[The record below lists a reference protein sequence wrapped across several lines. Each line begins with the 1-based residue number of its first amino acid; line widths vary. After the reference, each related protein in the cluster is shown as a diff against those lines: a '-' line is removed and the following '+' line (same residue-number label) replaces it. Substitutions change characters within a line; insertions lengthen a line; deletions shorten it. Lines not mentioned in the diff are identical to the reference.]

1 MLPRRALHDPALALA
16 PPEEQWLFQRL
27 HDTYRGGEIRAIQ
40 GADLI
45 GTLAVSVP
53 CLGDRPRERIE
64 RALPGLQVRGLL
76 VRKPVEV
83 PEGAPAIEAY
93 TLKHAPQP
101 RARSARPSNGAG
113 DGTSDAVVIAGVE
126 LPGARLVDA
135 HVRKAFSKTMSE
147 EHRHD
152 PRRLDET
159 PAGKEAWKAF
169 VLDLWALHQRKYK
182 PRRRSSDAPEAAT
195 PPDDVTPVTWPSAPP
210 STPAATSVAT
220 GGDTPGES
228 AATADSERVGREKE
242 LESLSLSSGDPQKQT
257 FLTPGAREA
266 PGSTAVTVPVTE
278 SAITTTVTSPPPTLT
293 PGFVWDVLN
302 DPKKT
307 GGRLSTSGKAD
318 RKRVYAI
325 FVDEGVTREEV
336 LALAELARKRKL
348 TGFTPNVETGQQRE
362 VVTIQWA
369 LEKDA
374 KFLHM
379 WIGES
384 RREVAR
390 QRELGLPA
398 NDSRTG
404 AVAPAVPKSTG
415 PPVDARPEV
424 ATSVVPDVVMSPVI
438 AARAERLALAKKK
451 TGT

>member
-1 MLPRRALHDPALALA
+1 MAKVPAKLAHDPRVALAS
-16 PPEEQWLFQRL
+16 PEAQLVYLQLCHHRRIEVPKGASLL
-27 HDTYRGGEIRAIQ
+27 DLVVSTCAML
-40 GADLI
+40 GAD
-45 GTLAVSVP
+45 
-53 CLGDRPRERIE
+53 PRARAE
-64 RALPGLQVRGLL
+64 RALAELCDRKLL
-76 VRKPVEV
+76 VEQPDGSFV
-83 PEGAPAIEAY
+83 P
-93 TLKHAPQP
+93 THAPQP
-101 RARSARPSNGAG
+101 RARGARSSHGAG
-113 DGTSDAVVIAGVE
+113 DATFDAVIAGVE
-126 LPGARLVDA
+126 LPGARQVDS
-135 HVRKAFSKTMSE
+135 HIRKAFSKTMSE

-159 PAGKEAWKAF
+159 PAGKEAWKTF
-169 VLDLWALHQRKYK
+169 VLDLWALHLRTYK

-195 PPDDVTPVTWPSAPP
+195 PLDDVTPVTWPSAPP

-220 GGDTPGES
+220 GGDKGSES

-438 AARAERLALAKKK
+438 AARAERLAQAKAK